1 MLRPSS
7 FMVRC
12 FTLPDL
18 FAGKLH
24 ALTFRN
30 WKNRV
35 KGRDWYDFEWY
46 VRQGIGLDYTHLQER
61 IYELNGIE
69 MGYGKFIET
78 LKAKILSTNIE
89 QVKADVL
96 PFVLDQSEIAIWSTA
111 YFLQLVDMIKL
122 A

>member
-1 MLRPSS
+1 M
-7 FMVRC
+7 
-12 FTLPDL
+12 
-18 FAGKLH
+18 
-24 ALTFRN
+24 
-30 WKNRV
+30 
-35 KGRDWYDFEWY
+35 
-46 VRQGIGLDYTHLQER
+46 QER

>member
-1 MLRPSS
+1 
-7 FMVRC
+7 MVRC

-24 ALTFRN
+24 TLTFCNR
-30 WKNRV
+30 KNRV

-46 VRQGIGLDYTHLQER
+46 VRQGIGLDYAHLQER
-61 IYELNGIE
+61 IYEFNGIE

-96 PFVLDQSEIAIWSTA
+96 PFILDQSEIAIWSTA

>member
-1 MLRPSS
+1 MI
-7 FMVRC
+7 RC

-46 VRQGIGLDYTHLQER
+46 VRQGIGLD
-61 IYELNGIE
+61 
-69 MGYGKFIET
+69 
-78 LKAKILSTNIE
+78 
-89 QVKADVL
+89 
-96 PFVLDQSEIAIWSTA
+96 QSEIAIWSTA

>member
-1 MLRPSS
+1 M
-7 FMVRC
+7 
-12 FTLPDL
+12 
-18 FAGKLH
+18 
-24 ALTFRN
+24 
-30 WKNRV
+30 

-46 VRQGIGLDYTHLQER
+46 VRQGIGLDYAHLQEC

-69 MGYGKFIET
+69 MDYGKFIET